1 MFPRSPDNQPLE
13 DDAAMQVDLDE
24 SVVPHRSYPST
35 PMLHTL
41 PSSQSTVSIPDD
53 AFQVACSVLE
63 VLINPSHSDAS
74 IEIAMATV
82 RLIVYDVLGKDPALS
97 PRRAN
102 EKEFLQNVERIGK
115 QQVINAFKD
124 AAEKEAWGD
133 LMSNGTFPFPSTS
146 IVLITFCC
154 QRYFS
159 CLKLYGHRRTSL
171 R

>member
-1 MFPRSPDNQPLE
+1 MFSRSPDNQPLE
-13 DDAAMQVDLDE
+13 DDAAMQVDMDE
-24 SVVPHRSYPST
+24 SVVPHRSYSST

-53 AFQVACSVLE
+53 AFEEACSVLGL
-63 VLINPSHSDAS
+63 LINPSRSDEEIGKAMTSVYS
-74 IEIAMATV
+74 II
-82 RLIVYDVLGKDPALS
+82 YGVLGKDPALS